1 MTHLPPAGPEP
12 AYARIVSGYE
22 VFRSPGPFAC
32 RLGGALPGIEI
43 AYETWGTLDEARSNA
58 VLLHTGLSA
67 SSHAKSQPR
76 NPAPGWW
83 EEFIGT
89 GRALDTSRYFVI
101 CTNLLGGCY
110 GTTGPSSVDPRTGRP
125 YGMDFPMVVVEDMV
139 RAQLLLLDHLG
150 IARLHASVG
159 ASLGGMQSLM
169 LAATAPERVGRVV
182 SISACSRAHP
192 QSIALRYV
200 QRQVLMADP
209 AWAEG
214 RYLGVSFPRVGMKL
228 AREIGTITYRSGP
241 EWEDRFARQ
250 RAADA
255 PTFGPDFEVESYL
268 EHQGEKFCEQYDPNS
283 YLYISKAMDLFDLSE
298 GCASHEAGVARVKA
312 PSLVIGVSSDILFPS
327 WQQAELA
334 RMLEASGTRTTHLEL
349 DAPYGHDTFLID
361 VERVGGAVRRH
372 LLS

>member
-1 MTHLPPAGPEP
+1 MVHLPPAGPEP

-22 VFRSPGPFAC
+22 VFRSARPFAC
-32 RLGGALPGIEI
+32 RLGGTLPGLEI
-43 AYETWGTLDEARSNA
+43 AYETWGELDETKSNA

-67 SSHAKSQPR
+67 SSHARSQPR

-89 GRALDTSRYFVI
+89 GRALDTSRFFVV

-110 GTTGPSSVDPRTGRP
+110 GTTGPSSIDPRTGRP
-125 YGMDFPMVVVEDMV
+125 YAMDFPMVVVEDMV
-139 RAQLLLLDHLG
+139 RAQMLLLDHLG

-169 LAATAPERVGRVV
+169 LAAIAPERVSRVV

-209 AWAEG
+209 AWARG
-214 RYLGVSFPRVGMKL
+214 AYLGVSFPRTGMKL

-241 EWEDRFARQ
+241 EWEERFGRQ

-283 YLYISKAMDLFDLSE
+283 YLHISKAMDLFDLSD
-298 GCASHEAGVARVKA
+298 GCASHEEGVARVKA
-312 PSLVIGVSSDILFPS
+312 PALVIGVSSDILFPS

-334 RMLEASGTRTTHLEL
+334 RLLSAAGTPTTHVELE
-349 DAPYGHDTFLID
+349 APYGHDTFLID

-372 LLS
+372 LLA